1 MKKMIAQ
8 KMKQLPGRLIRQ
20 FHFSFSLA
28 IFSTF
33 LLIVSTQLLYAQ
45 NNESRKIVKGVVVNE
60 KNEPVVGASVTVQGL
75 KVGTTT
81 NERGAFSLSVP
92 EKSTLVISYVGYQ
105 NKFIDINKN
114 TSDISIQL
122 QSANNDLDQVVVVG
136 YGTQRKRDVT
146 GSVSS
151 VNEQTLRDVPVANMQ
166 QALQGKAAGLEIQT
180 VGTKPGSGAQIRIR
194 GTRSISGSNDPLLVL
209 DGIPYDGS
217 LNDINPDDVAS
228 VEILK
233 DASATAIYGSRGANG
248 VLLVTTKRGKAGAT
262 RVSYSGYYGIG
273 TVSNKYP
280 VFNAAEYQA
289 MRNISPWNQG
299 YEPEELAYMA
309 SGKSTDWQNL
319 MYQNSHKTDQNITV
333 SGGTANGS
341 TFSLGG
347 GYYNE
352 TALLPGQDFTRYSV
366 RATIDS
372 KVGNKIK
379 IGLNTMNSVG
389 VTNGSQFV
397 NPMFPILALSPLMPA
412 YDSTGK
418 IITAP
423 NGNNDDRQIQYSPLL
438 LNHNNN
444 SWVDRVRRLRTFNSL
459 YAEYQIMPGLKY
471 RANIGLNYTQEED
484 DQFQAS
490 DDPTGI
496 NPSYFRPQKGNTA
509 YVNNAE
515 AWGYTVE
522 NILTY
527 DKSIKKHRLNFTGLY
542 SIKEYHT
549 HNTSVSKD
557 SITDNFSQFYALGL
571 SNPTPAPAVGGGEQS
586 WALISYMGRL
596 NYNYDN
602 RYMLT
607 LTGRIDGSSR
617 LANGHKWHQY
627 PAVSAGWNLNNEQ
640 FFRNSKFL
648 SNNFS
653 NLKLRAGFGQTSNQ
667 SINPYSSLG
676 LVSNNNGLAS
686 PGNVIRYN
694 YGPTVVTG
702 YNVSALPNPNLDWEY
717 TKTVNVG
724 IDFGILKNRITGS
737 IEYYHQHTDKI
748 LYSVVLPPTSGVS
761 GNYTTNVGSMQ
772 NQGMEFTVST
782 INIQNRHGFSW
793 TTDLNLFF
801 NQNKLLSLSSGIAQD
816 IANQLFVG
824 YSMTAIYDYKKL
836 GIWQKNE
843 AAQAAQYGSVPGQI
857 KLEDHSGPGGKP
869 DGKIDANNDRYVI
882 GNGDAKL
889 QGGMTN
895 RFAYKNFDLSIVAY
909 ARFGGLLVSQIHQ
922 PVASYLTV
930 MDGKRNGIKVDYWTP
945 TSPTNWFPEPS
956 TSISPISTAWT
967 TLGYYNASFVQIRS
981 INLGYS
987 FRDRM
992 LKRVNAQSIR
1002 LYFTVDNVGFLFSP
1016 YKNQTGIDPIG
1027 TNVGNAGVGNPGN
1040 LRSGNNGM
1048 VTINASTPLPRN
1060 FIVGAN
1066 ISF

>member
-1 MKKMIAQ
+1 MKKNNFSYALVLPKKHYWQVFYALVALMFTFILILVFPQ
-8 KMKQLPGRLIRQ
+8 KSISQSIQ
-20 FHFSFSLA
+20 
-28 IFSTF
+28 
-33 LLIVSTQLLYAQ
+33 Q
-45 NNESRKIVKGVVVNE
+45 RKVVKGVIVNE
-60 KNEPVVGASVTVQGL
+60 KNEPVAGASVSVQGSNI
-75 KVGTTT
+75 GTTT
-81 NERGAFSLSVP
+81 NEAGAFTLNVP
-92 EKSTLVISYVGYQ
+92 EKCVLVISYVGYQ
-105 NKFIDINKN
+105 KKY
-114 TSDISIQL
+114 ISINANTNNISVQL
-122 QSANNDLDQVVVVG
+122 QTANNDLDQVIVVG

-151 VNEQTLRDVPVANMQ
+151 VNEQALRDVPVANMQ

-180 VGTKPGSGAQIRIR
+180 VGTTPGSGAQIRIR
-194 GTRSISGSNDPLLVL
+194 GTRSISGSNEPLLVL
-209 DGIPYDGS
+209 DGIPYDGN

-299 YEPEELAYMA
+299 YMPLELASIA
-309 SGKSTDWQNL
+309 AGKSTDWQNL
-319 MYQNSHKTDQNITV
+319 MYSNSHKTDQNITV
-333 SGGTANGS
+333 SGGTSNGS

-352 TALLPGQDFTRYSV
+352 TSLLPGQDFTRYSV
-366 RATIDS
+366 RATIDG
-372 KVGNKIK
+372 KVGNRIK
-379 IGLNTMNSVG
+379 VGLNTMNTVG
-389 VTNGSQFV
+389 ITNGSQFV

-412 YDSTGK
+412 YDSSGN
-418 IITAP
+418 IIKAP
-423 NGNNDDRQIQYSPLL
+423 NGNNDDNQIQYSPLL
-438 LNHNNN
+438 LKHNNN
-444 SWVDRVRRLRTFNSL
+444 NWVDRVRRLRTFNSL
-459 YAEYQIMPGLKY
+459 YAEIEILKGLKY

-490 DDPTGI
+490 DLPT
-496 NPSYFRPQKGNTA
+496 NPSYFRVQKGNTA

-522 NILTY
+522 NLLIY
-527 DKSIKKHRLNFTGLY
+527 DKAIKKHHFNFTGLY
-542 SIKEYHT
+542 SIQEYHT

-557 SITDNFSQFYALGL
+557 SITDNFTQFYALGL
-571 SNPTPAPAVGGGEQS
+571 SNPTPTPVVGGGEQS

-602 RYMLT
+602 KYMLT

-640 FFRNSKFL
+640 FFRNSKFF
-648 SNNFS
+648 SNNFNS
-653 NLKLRAGFGQTSNQ
+653 LKLRAGFGQTSNQ

-676 LVSNNNGLAS
+676 LVSNNNGLAA

-724 IDFGILKNRITGS
+724 VDFSILKNRISGS

-761 GNYTTNVGSMQ
+761 GNYTTNVGSME
-772 NQGMEFTVST
+772 NKGMEFTVST
-782 INIQNRHGFSW
+782 VNIQNHHGFSW
-793 TTDLNLFF
+793 STDLNLFF
-801 NQNKLLSLSSGIAQD
+801 NKNKLLSLSSGIQQD

-843 AAQAAQYGSVPGQI
+843 AAQAAKYGSVPGQI

-869 DGKIDANNDRYVI
+869 DGVIDPNNDRYVI

-895 RFAYKNFDLSIVAY
+895 RFAYKNFDLSVVAY

-945 TSPTNWFPEPS
+945 NNPTNWFPEPS

-981 INLGYS
+981 INLGYTVGES
-987 FRDRM
+987 L
-992 LKRVNAQSIR
+992 LKKVYAQSIR
-1002 LYFTVDNVGFLFSP
+1002 LYFTVDNVAFLFSP
-1016 YKNQTGIDPIG
+1016 YKNQTGINPIG

-1040 LRSGNNGM
+1040 LRSGSNGM
-1048 VTINASTPLPRN
+1048 VTISASTPLPRN